1 MNKLLFI
8 LVLNI
13 SLLFSPPPGPGTTD
27 PNGRYIS
34 LNRFAGFFLNPDTYG
49 FIFPAIHP
57 KLLFEDHAQ
66 RQNRPLFILA
76 GSVVGYSI
84 TFLTW
89 PVHHQLQ
96 NFYGKFYR
104 GIYLK
109 EDVLKIGNFYL
120 GFILLNILILWIA
133 LFLFEKIFYI
143 IVERPETAGLSMYVL
158 MIFIASNPVTKAF
171 FWTVHQQMFAFLT
184 PLLCFYILLRFRD
197 SNSTGSFQVLCKL
210 FTLSGFF
217 LLAYGN
223 FLMLL
228 PALLFCFVTG
238 VKQTDSKISSTQA
251 IYKGMLL
258 VFLFFLPTFC
268 WILILKMNGVDYY
281 NFEITYYH
289 QVVWIGQALKHS
301 FRTFFQQ
308 LFSNSFEYLKTMRE
322 ILYLLAGTFIVILAG
337 KVKPPF
343 KSDIFYRWLL
353 VCLSFLTFYW
363 LLGFYAERLTNTL
376 IPVIICFWVIATS
389 QKIGT
394 KKNVFILSSLAAT
407 WYFYVLM
414 SNGPFY

>member
-8 LVLNI
+8 LVLNL
-13 SLLFSPPPGPGTTD
+13 SLLLSPPPRAGTTD

-34 LNRFAGFFLNPDTYG
+34 LNRHAGFFLNPDTYG

-57 KLLFEDHAQ
+57 KLLFADHAL
-66 RQNRPLFILA
+66 RQNRPFFILA
-76 GSVVGYSI
+76 GSVIGYSI

-89 PVHHQLQ
+89 PVHYQLQ

-104 GIYLK
+104 GIYLE

-143 IVERPETAGLSMYVL
+143 IVKRPETARISMYLL
-158 MIFIASNPVTKAF
+158 MVFIAANPITKAF

-184 PLLCFYILLRFRD
+184 PLLCFYILLRCRD
-197 SNSTGSFQVLCKL
+197 SKSGSFREFCK
-210 FTLSGFF
+210 FFILSG
-217 LLAYGN
+217 LLLLVYGN

-238 VKQTDSKISSTQA
+238 VKQLGLKIRSTEA
-251 IYKGMLL
+251 VYKCLLL

-268 WILILKMNGVDYY
+268 WILLLKMNGVNYY
-281 NFEITYYH
+281 NFEIEYYH

-301 FRTFFQQ
+301 FRTFSQQ
-308 LFSNSFEYLKTMRE
+308 LFSNSLEYLQTMRE
-322 ILYLLAGTFIVILAG
+322 ILYLMAGTVIVFIAG
-337 KVKPPF
+337 NEKPPF

-353 VCLSFLTFYW
+353 VCLSFLIFYW

-376 IPVIICFWVIATS
+376 IPVIICFWVIALS

-394 KKNVFILSSLAAT
+394 KKIVFILSSLAAT

-414 SNGPFY
+414 SYGPFY